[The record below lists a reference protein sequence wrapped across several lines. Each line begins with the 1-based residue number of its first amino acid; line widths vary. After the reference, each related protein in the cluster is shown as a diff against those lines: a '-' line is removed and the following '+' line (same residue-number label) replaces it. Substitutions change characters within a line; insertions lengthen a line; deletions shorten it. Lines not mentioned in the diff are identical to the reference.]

1 MNIILCS
8 EKDRAG
14 DFFLFE
20 KCDERYLHITKVLKL
35 KKGDSFKAGLINDK
49 LGIAQITKMSQEQI
63 IFRFAPTETP
73 IALHPLHLILG
84 IPRPIQLKRLLKDV
98 STLGIS
104 SIHLVGTVL
113 GEKSY
118 ITSSLIANDEIEQHL
133 VEGASQAGST
143 LIPAHYIYSSLNKAF
158 QQNEKLGNNQP
169 SSENIIRILFDVE
182 DAEMK
187 GHEGCYRSL
196 HYEEKNILHEKGK
209 VESTLDSIFARDK
222 QIILAIGSERGWAR
236 SERELFKKHN
246 FTTVTLGKRIMRCET
261 ATIAAISYLLTKIGW
276 NA

>member
-187 GHEGCYRSL
+187 GQEYFDKSL
-196 HYEEKNILHEKGK
+196 HCKEKTMSYEKEGYP
-209 VESTLDSIFARDK
+209 TLDSVFARDK

-246 FTTVTLGKRIMRCET
+246 FITITLGKRIMRCET